1 MPEVTGRCP
10 VCGEE
15 MRVTR
20 LRCVGCDSELH
31 GSFTLGK
38 FFTLKPEQ
46 LRFVEVFVKNEG
58 KIKDV
63 EAELGI
69 SYPTVRARLR
79 EVIRALG
86 YEVGEE
92 APPSPALTPE
102 RRREILDALAE
113 RRISADEAARL
124 LRAGATER

>member
-1 MPEVTGRCP
+1 MPEVLGRCP
-10 VCGEE
+10 VCGGE

-20 LRCVGCDSELH
+20 LRCVNCSSELS
-31 GSFTLGK
+31 GDFTLSK
-38 FFTLKPEQ
+38 FHGLRPEQ
-46 LRFVEVFVKNEG
+46 LRFIETFVKNEG

-63 EAELGI
+63 ETELGV

-92 APPSPALTPE
+92 PPPTPLGPE
-102 RRREILDALAE
+102 RRREILDALAQK
-113 RRISADEAARL
+113 RISADEAARL
-124 LRAGATER
+124 LRTGGGAQR

>member
-1 MPEVTGRCP
+1 
-10 VCGEE
+10 

-20 LRCVGCDSELH
+20 LRCTSCDSELA
-31 GSFTLGK
+31 GSFTLSK
-38 FFTLKPEQ
+38 FQALKPEQ

-69 SYPTVRARLR
+69 SYPTVRGRLR

-86 YEVGEE
+86 YEPGEE
-92 APPSPALTPE
+92 TPPPAPLSPE
-102 RRREILDALAE
+102 RRREVLDALAQK
-113 RRISADEAARL
+113 RLSADEAARL
-124 LRAGATER
+124 LRTGGA

>member
-1 MPEVTGRCP
+1 MPEVLGRCP
-10 VCGEE
+10 VCGGEE
-15 MRVTR
+15 RVTR
-20 LRCVGCDSELH
+20 LRCVNCDTEIA

-38 FFTLKPEQ
+38 LSQLRPEQ

-63 EAELGI
+63 ETELGV

-79 EVIRALG
+79 EVIKALG

-92 APPSPALTPE
+92 PPPTPLSQE
-102 RRREILDALAE
+102 RRREILDALAQK
-113 RRISADEAARL
+113 RISADEAARL
-124 LRAGATER
+124 LRGS

>member
-1 MPEVTGRCP
+1 MPEVLGRCP
-10 VCGEE
+10 ICGAE

-20 LRCVGCDSELH
+20 LRCVNCDSELS

-38 FFTLKPEQ
+38 FYNLKPEQ

-63 EAELGI
+63 ETELGV

-92 APPSPALTPE
+92 SATAQAATE
-102 RRREILDALAE
+102 RRREILDALAQK
-113 RRISADEAARL
+113 RITADEAIRQI
-124 LRAGATER
+124 RSIGS